1 LDDSIVVVHD
11 ISVAYNPKQFS
22 NSVEL
27 GASILKTI
35 SKHSEFEEQLSQL
48 NLTVDAIRKQISAY
62 RDVASKVGVEPPSDV
77 VEGLI
82 TLNNHLVRL
91 RKWVDQ
97 FEWERRNLAAL
108 VDIGGVINSSLDLTT
123 VLNEV
128 IDTIIR
134 LTGAQRSFL
143 MLPDD
148 SGQMDIVV
156 ARNWEKESLDPEEYE
171 ISSTVVA
178 RVLADGEAVLT
189 TNASADP
196 RFDSQESIIAY
207 NLRSILCVPL
217 KVKDQLTGVI
227 YADNRV
233 REGLFTEKERSLL
246 SAFAN
251 QAAVALDN
259 AKLFASVQQSLNE
272 VTELKNLME
281 DVFASIAS
289 GVITTDIADEITLF
303 NKAAEAILG
312 IPAEEILGTSL
323 HEMLALLSPELME
336 RVDEVKRDDRRFIGL
351 EVQTLLEPK
360 GTLNLRINMSPL
372 VAAEESDRG
381 IAIVLDDLT
390 EKRRLEAQ
398 RRLFERMVS
407 PAVINQLD
415 PDSLQLGGRL
425 SVITTLFADI
435 RGYTSFSEVT
445 DPETLVTVLNRYLAA
460 AANSILHE
468 DGTID
473 KFLGDEVMA
482 WFNAPIPQA
491 DHTLRAIRA
500 ALTMQEQFHEL
511 SVDMPPEF
519 QLSFGIG
526 IHTGEALL
534 GLIGT
539 DKRLEYTAIGDNVN
553 IAKRLQE
560 NAQPGQ
566 ILVSEN
572 TARVVQNDVELR
584 SVPALLAEGKEQP
597 IEVFE
602 VVKLIA

>member
-1 LDDSIVVVHD
+1 L
-11 ISVAYNPKQFS
+11 
-22 NSVEL
+22 E
-27 GASILKTI
+27 TI
-35 SKHSEFEEQLSQL
+35 SKTPDFEEQLSQL
-48 NLTVDAIRKQISAY
+48 NQSVDSIRHQISAY
-62 RDVASKVGVEPPSDV
+62 RDVASRVGVEPPSDV
-77 VEGLI
+77 MEGLLI
-82 TLNNHLVRL
+82 LNNHLLRL
-91 RKWVDQ
+91 RKLVDN

-143 MLPDD
+143 MLPDET
-148 SGQMDIVV
+148 GEMDIVV
-156 ARNWEKESLDPEEYE
+156 ARNWEKESIGPEEYE

-189 TNASADP
+189 TNASSDP

-217 KVKDQLTGVI
+217 KVKEKLTGVI

-259 AKLFASVQQSLNE
+259 AKLFASVQQTLNE

-289 GVITTDIADEITLF
+289 GVITTDISDEITLF
-303 NKAAEAILG
+303 NKAAETILG
-312 IPAEEILGTSL
+312 IPADQILGTSL
-323 HEMLALLSPELME
+323 MEILELLSPDLIE
-336 RVDEVKRDDRRFIGL
+336 RVDKVKHDDQRFIGL
-351 EVQTLLEPK
+351 EVQTSIEPK
-360 GTLNLRINMSPL
+360 GMMDLRINMAPL
-372 VAAEESDRG
+372 IAAEENTRG
-381 IAIVLDDLT
+381 VAIVVDDLT

-415 PDSLQLGGRL
+415 PDSLQLGGSL

-445 DPETLVTVLNRYLAA
+445 DPETLVAVLNSYLAA
-460 AANSILHE
+460 AANAILNE

-482 WFNAPIPQA
+482 WFNAPIPQP

-500 ALTMQEQFHEL
+500 ALTMQDHFKEL
-511 SVDMPPEF
+511 SEGMSPEF

-526 IHTGEALL
+526 IHMGEALL

-539 DKRLEYTAIGDNVN
+539 DKRLEYTAIGNNVN

-566 ILVSEN
+566 ILISQDAAEAVEG
-572 TARVVQNDVELR
+572 AVELTP
-584 SVPALLAEGKEQP
+584 VPPLVAEGKEQP
-597 IEVFE
+597 IEVYE
-602 VVKLIA
+602 VISLNNN